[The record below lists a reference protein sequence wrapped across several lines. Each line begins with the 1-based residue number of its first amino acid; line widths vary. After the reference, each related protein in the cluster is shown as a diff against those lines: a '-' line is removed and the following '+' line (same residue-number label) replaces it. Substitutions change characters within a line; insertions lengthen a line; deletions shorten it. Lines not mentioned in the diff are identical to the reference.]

1 MKLSSD
7 IKTIF
12 KENESITFGQF
23 IQKISHKSF
32 GVMLVVLAIP
42 SALPLPAAGYSVPF
56 GIILTVL
63 AIQMILN
70 KKYVWF
76 PNWINNRS
84 LPTSKDAKL
93 LNGMVKFLEFFENL
107 LKPRLKILSKG
118 LFYRVLGILV
128 LLCAISMIIPIPLT
142 NTIPAF
148 GVFLVGL
155 GLLEEDGFFILAGL
169 ISAIIGLSLTTTILY
184 FFAILGRE
192 GINLVQDNFDK
203 VIISIKNTIL

>member
-1 MKLSSD
+1 
-7 IKTIF
+7 
-12 KENESITFGQF
+12 
-23 IQKISHKSF
+23 
-32 GVMLVVLAIP
+32 MLVVLAIP